1 MSYDLKSKLVIAVA
15 SRAIFNLEKEN
26 EIYENEGLGS
36 YIKYQI
42 EHEADLLEKG
52 TAFPLVEMLLNL
64 NKEFEE
70 PIVEVI
76 VMSRNSPE
84 TGLRVFN
91 TIETYGLNVRRAAF
105 TGGEKMESYL
115 KPFEVDLFLSKNL
128 ADVQDTIDAG
138 FAAALIY
145 NPPSDYTPD
154 KKQIRIAFD
163 ADAVLFSEES
173 ELIYKTQGLEA
184 FIENE
189 KLNAQKALPEG
200 PFGKLLKTLS
210 KIKEKDSEILR
221 IAIVTAR
228 NSPAHKRIILTLR
241 EWGVKVDEAFF
252 LGGVS
257 KDQVLKS
264 FNAHIFFDDQDSHVG
279 LASEKVPAGRVPYRS
294 DSLLNVKLFD
304 QNIDL
309 DKKF

>member
-1 MSYDLKSKLVIAVA
+1 MAYDLKSKLVIAVA

-26 EIYENEGLGS
+26 EIYENEGLES

-76 VMSRNSPE
+76 VMSRNNPE

-105 TGGEKMESYL
+105 TGGEKMASYL

-128 ADVQDTIDAG
+128 ADVQDAIDAG

-210 KIKEKDSEILR
+210 KIKEKDPEILR

-279 LASEKVPAGRVPYRS
+279 LASEQVPAGRVPYRS
-294 DSLLNVKLFD
+294 DSLLNVKFA
-304 QNIDL
+304 
-309 DKKF
+309 DKT

>member
-15 SRAIFNLEKEN
+15 SRALFNLEKEN

-52 TAFPLVEMLLNL
+52 TAFHLVEMLLNL

-128 ADVQDTIDAG
+128 ADVQDAIDAG

-210 KIKEKDSEILR
+210 KIKEKDPEILR

-279 LASEKVPAGRVPYRS
+279 LASEQVPAGRVPYRS
-294 DSLLNVKLFD
+294 DSLLNTKNL
-304 QNIDL
+304 I
-309 DKKF
+309 